1 MGLARELRQALYDA
15 FGPVNTTLHFP
26 YATNLTP
33 TATGEGLIASGA
45 ALMYGFTYSITG
57 SQTGLDLRYVDATAT
72 GVSTPIVLNIKA
84 LNAGTDSLRFDTPI
98 RFNKGIAWVVC
109 ATGTS
114 APQMHI
120 HWLPLAQLGGPPGG
134 LL

>member
-15 FGPVNTTLHFP
+15 FAPVNTTLHFP
-26 YATNLTP
+26 SSVNFPP
-33 TATGEGLIASGA
+33 TATGEGVITGNP
-45 ALMYGFTYSITG
+45 ALMYGITYSVTG
-57 SQTGLDLRYVDATAT
+57 SETGLDLRYVDATAT
-72 GVSTPIVLNIKA
+72 GVATPIVINVKA

-109 ATGTS
+109 ATGVA

-120 HWLPLAQLGGPPGG
+120 HWLPLTQLGGPPGG